1 MPAGTFFM
9 ESGHFNLLISKNF
22 YEKLENCGKI
32 SIIFQEK
39 ANEYQFFAV

>member
-1 MPAGTFFM
+1 M
-9 ESGHFNLLISKNF
+9 ESGQFNLLISKNF
-22 YEKLENCGKI
+22 YEKLKNCGKI